1 MSTAIEIN
9 YDAWNTSALKY
20 GTPKI
25 NKVGGKSINILNP
38 ATNRFLQVVFPTVT
52 TWGISDFLNK
62 ETNESDGKF
71 KISLIFP
78 AGDYATPET
87 NVALQK
93 LKDFEAKLIEDAA
106 KNSELWW
113 GEPMSKEILKHM
125 YFTNIKYQKDPK
137 TKKIDYTKD
146 ASISA
151 KVVNYGEK
159 WNVDIYDTQYNRLFP
174 CDNPDVT
181 PMDLVVK
188 FSKVNCILE
197 CGGIWIGGKGWGV
210 TWKLVECVVKPRDE
224 YKSTGKCRIKL
235 SDSDIAKF
243 DEAKSVT
250 DDAFTEPSDEVV
262 LPVKKVISK
271 VVKPPVEDTQ
281 VEDSDNEEP
290 EPEPQ
295 TETVEDPRTVVV
307 EEEEVDPVPVPV
319 KKVVKKAA
327 PIKDDDEVAAEPV
340 QLAKK
345 VVKKVI
351 AKK

>member
-1 MSTAIEIN
+1 MSAIEVD
-9 YDAWNTSALKY
+9 YATWNTASVKY

-25 NKVGGKSINILNP
+25 NKVGGKSINIMNP
-38 ATNRFLQVVFPTVT
+38 TTNRFLQVVFPTMG
-52 TWGISDFLNK
+52 TWGISDFVNK

-78 AGDYATPET
+78 TGDYATPET
-87 NVALQK
+87 DLALQK
-93 LKDFEAKLIEDAA
+93 MKDFEAQLLEDAA

-113 GEPMSKEILKHM
+113 GEPMSKDILKHM
-125 YFTNIKYQKDPK
+125 LFPTLKYQKDPK
-137 TKKIDYTKD
+137 TKKIDYSKD

-159 WNVDIYDTQYNRLFP
+159 WNVEIYDTQYNRLFP

-224 YKSTGKCRIKL
+224 YKSTGRCRIKL

-243 DEAKSVT
+243 E
-250 DDAFTEPSDEVV
+250 EPAEEVV
-262 LPVKKVISK
+262 LPP
-271 VVKPPVEDTQ
+271 VVAKSVPVAKAVENTI

-290 EPEPQ
+290 EPEPEPEKVVEPQ
-295 TETVEDPRTVVV
+295 VEDEP
-307 EEEEVDPVPVPV
+307 
-319 KKVVKKAA
+319 
-327 PIKDDDEVAAEPV
+327 EPV
-340 QLAKK
+340 AKK
-345 VVKKVI
+345 VVKKVV
-351 AKK
+351 KKIVTK

>member
-1 MSTAIEIN
+1 MSAIEVD
-9 YDAWNTSALKY
+9 YAAWNTASVKY

-25 NKVGGKSINILNP
+25 NKVGGKSINIMNP
-38 ATNRFLQVVFPTVT
+38 ATNRFLQVVFPTMG
-52 TWGISDFLNK
+52 TWGISDFVNK

-78 AGDYATPET
+78 TGDYATPET
-87 NVALQK
+87 ELALQK
-93 LKDFEAKLIEDAA
+93 LKDFETQLIEDAA

-159 WNVDIYDTQYNRLFP
+159 WNVEIYDTQYNRLFP

-224 YKSTGKCRIKL
+224 YKSTGRCRIKL
-235 SDSDIAKF
+235 SDSDIVKLDDSAAKF
-243 DEAKSVT
+243 DE
-250 DDAFTEPSDEVV
+250 PSEEVV
-262 LPVKKVISK
+262 LPPKVAKK
-271 VVKPPVEDTQ
+271 PVENTQ

-290 EPEPQ
+290 EPAQEPEPVQ
-295 TETVEDPRTVVV
+295 EEQPEPAQPETVEEEDPA
-307 EEEEVDPVPVPV
+307 PVIA
-319 KKVVKKAA
+319 KKIVKKAPAA
-327 PIKDDDEVAAEPV
+327 PKDDEEPVAAAAAVPM
-340 QLAKK
+340 KK